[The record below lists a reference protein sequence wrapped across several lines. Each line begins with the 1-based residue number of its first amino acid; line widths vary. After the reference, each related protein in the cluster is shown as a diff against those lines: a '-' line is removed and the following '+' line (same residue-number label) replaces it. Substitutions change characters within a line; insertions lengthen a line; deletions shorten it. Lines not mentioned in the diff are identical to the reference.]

1 VEGIKFDRDILKEG
15 KAIKYKVNFRGWI
28 HGIVIEVYDYIIDIQ
43 VLGADGWE
51 ILSYDINELGDLEV
65 LNGDKEGG

>member
-1 VEGIKFDRDILKEG
+1 
-15 KAIKYKVNFRGWI
+15 
-28 HGIVIEVYDYIIDIQ
+28 VIEVYDYIIDIQ

-65 LNGDKEGG
+65 LDGDKEGG